1 MGAILGTQISQN
13 SNVFLYD
20 VCRKDFWRNNYSFHC
35 IIVENSHFCE
45 ILSYFGPIWAISRY
59 PEFLNFCPMHYLP
72 SNDFQSAAFRHKHC
86 FSCVFQKFWFP
97 NDDFWAKMGVFG
109 GFWGAN
115 FYWYEKSAR
124 KHLKHVYRVNPQP
137 YAKIWRRSIFF
148 FFGPLKLSFSQ
159 PGSLTDKD
167 RRTDGHTLL

>member
-1 MGAILGTQISQN
+1 MAKFSPNGGHFGYLDFSKYVF
-13 SNVFLYD
+13 SNVFYYY
-20 VCRKDFWRNNYSFHC
+20 VCRKDFWRNNYLFHC

-97 NDDFWAKMGVFG
+97 NDEFWAKMGVFEG
-109 GFWGAN
+109 PIFIGTKNHPKNTWNMFIGSIRN
-115 FYWYEKSAR
+115 PMQKSGDG
-124 KHLKHVYRVNPQP
+124 P
-137 YAKIWRRSIFF
+137 FF
-148 FFGPLKLSFSQ
+148 FFSDP
-159 PGSLTDKD
+159 
-167 RRTDGHTLL
+167 